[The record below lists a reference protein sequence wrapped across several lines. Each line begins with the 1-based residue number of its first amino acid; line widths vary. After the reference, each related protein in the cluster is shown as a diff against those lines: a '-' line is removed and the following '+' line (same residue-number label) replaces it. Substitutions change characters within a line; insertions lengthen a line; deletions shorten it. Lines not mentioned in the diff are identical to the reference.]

1 MKIDADCV
9 LGNGKEVKIIV
20 DLDYIETIN
29 DVYAYIN
36 NKAEAFGSYIS
47 ELKNEAEIE
56 AFLENDADFNEAI
69 DVISCGKMLTA

>member
-9 LGNGKEVKIIV
+9 LANGKEVKITV

-36 NKAEAFGSYIS
+36 NEPEAFGSYVA

-56 AFLENDADFNEAI
+56 AILENDADFNEAI
-69 DVISCGKMLTA
+69 DAISFRNC